1 MANFI
6 PTPAKAHLRQV
17 RLYESKKGVSQM
29 ERREKLMEYLCQ
41 SDEDGQLLPPLIDEL
56 LFLENQLTELKKLP
70 FLKIHP
76 NNPALQK
83 STPAAK
89 QYRELLQQYTNIV
102 KVLGRR
108 RDEEDGNGDSP
119 LRAWIKNHADKGM

>member
-29 ERREKLMEYLCQ
+29 ERREKLIEYLCKY
-41 SDEDGQLLPPLIDEL
+41 DEDEQLLVPLVDEL
-56 LFLENQLTELKKLP
+56 LFLEGRLTELKKLP
-70 FLKIHP
+70 FIKIHP
-76 NNPALQK
+76 DNPALQK

-108 RDEEDGNGDSP
+108 YGDDGESGESP
-119 LRAWIKNHADKGM
+119 LRDWVKKHAGA

>member
-1 MANFI
+1 
-6 PTPAKAHLRQV
+6 
-17 RLYESKKGVSQM
+17 M

-41 SDEDGQLLPPLIDEL
+41 SDEDVQLLPPLIDEL
-56 LFLENQLTELKKLP
+56 LFLENRLTELKKLP

-76 NNPALQK
+76 SNPALQK